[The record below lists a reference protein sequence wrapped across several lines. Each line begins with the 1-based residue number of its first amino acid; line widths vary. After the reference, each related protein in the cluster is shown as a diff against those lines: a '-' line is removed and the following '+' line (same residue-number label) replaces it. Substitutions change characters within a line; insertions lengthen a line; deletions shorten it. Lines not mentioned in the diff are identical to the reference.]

1 MSTSFAYDDAFDPP
15 APVAHLRLAGLDGG
29 AALLVQGLIDTG
41 ADCTLI
47 PARLARVLNLPE
59 VDWIE
64 IAGVAGGRASVPVHA
79 GRVELAGRGCLARLV
94 ACEDEVI
101 VGRDIL
107 NQLVTRLDGPG
118 LRARLS
124 AK

>member
-1 MSTSFAYDDAFDPP
+1 MSATFAYDDAFDPP
-15 APVAHLRLAGLDGG
+15 APVAHLRLVGLDGG

-47 PARLARVLNLPE
+47 PLRLARLLHMPE
-59 VDWIE
+59 VDRIE
-64 IAGVAGGRASVPVHA
+64 IAGVAGGRAIVPVYA
-79 GRVELAGRGCLARLV
+79 GRVELAGRRCLARLV

-107 NQLVTRLDGPG
+107 NQLVTRLDGPR

-124 AK
+124 AR